1 MIRLL
6 LPDNGNP
13 VKLNMFSKKKQQTI
27 KEIPSLFLLSAERQ
41 SSSFQPINIEYFCL
55 YYNVQN
61 VVTKQAILSGLTNN
75 LIDTSANLKRKA
87 TQWEKEHKII
97 LGNLALKLTIDLK
110 RRQRQLP
117 VNALRRFSLDT
128 KDLEEILTK
137 TPNDQL
143 CHFHLA
149 WLHSIAHNYSLAE
162 THFNIAALQS
172 QNINP
177 EFSCFAY
184 RHLADVRIKSGKLP
198 LALLAI
204 EAACSQSQI
213 YNPEL
218 QFERIS
224 LLSRANRTT
233 QALPHMAN
241 LIKKDSNYGTLAS
254 QDVNILKNPSFKRFF
269 DQEKEKHVNNIQ
281 RQVIQHWKND
291 PLHLL
296 DLDKELGQKNS
307 RKIILKKQSELLS
320 KLSPLMIYNEELSSQ
335 LIQKSSRTIII
346 NSLNRR
352 KQEYIKRIEKHQHRA
367 NKAHN
372 TGQWMLY
379 IAIIGLVSLGLS
391 YAVSGLA
398 YQFNYNL
405 PVNLLVQTLI
415 LSSSIV
421 FAFIGFIFLHFTPI
435 KLTDLLRQKQ
445 RLDTLSLRL
454 GLSS

>member
-307 RKIILKKQSELLS
+307 RKIILKKQSRI
-320 KLSPLMIYNEELSSQ
+320 KEE
-335 LIQKSSRTIII
+335 
-346 NSLNRR
+346 
-352 KQEYIKRIEKHQHRA
+352 
-367 NKAHN
+367 
-372 TGQWMLY
+372 
-379 IAIIGLVSLGLS
+379 
-391 YAVSGLA
+391 
-398 YQFNYNL
+398 
-405 PVNLLVQTLI
+405 
-415 LSSSIV
+415 SSS
-421 FAFIGFIFLHFTPI
+421 
-435 KLTDLLRQKQ
+435 
-445 RLDTLSLRL
+445 
-454 GLSS
+454 

>member
-1 MIRLL
+1 M
-6 LPDNGNP
+6 
-13 VKLNMFSKKKQQTI
+13 
-27 KEIPSLFLLSAERQ
+27 
-41 SSSFQPINIEYFCL
+41 
-55 YYNVQN
+55 
-61 VVTKQAILSGLTNN
+61 
-75 LIDTSANLKRKA
+75 
-87 TQWEKEHKII
+87 
-97 LGNLALKLTIDLK
+97 
-110 RRQRQLP
+110 
-117 VNALRRFSLDT
+117 
-128 KDLEEILTK
+128 
-137 TPNDQL
+137 
-143 CHFHLA
+143 
-149 WLHSIAHNYSLAE
+149 
-162 THFNIAALQS
+162 
-172 QNINP
+172 
-177 EFSCFAY
+177 
-184 RHLADVRIKSGKLP
+184 
-198 LALLAI
+198 
-204 EAACSQSQI
+204 
-213 YNPEL
+213 
-218 QFERIS
+218 
-224 LLSRANRTT
+224 
-233 QALPHMAN
+233 
-241 LIKKDSNYGTLAS
+241 
-254 QDVNILKNPSFKRFF
+254 
-269 DQEKEKHVNNIQ
+269 NNIQ